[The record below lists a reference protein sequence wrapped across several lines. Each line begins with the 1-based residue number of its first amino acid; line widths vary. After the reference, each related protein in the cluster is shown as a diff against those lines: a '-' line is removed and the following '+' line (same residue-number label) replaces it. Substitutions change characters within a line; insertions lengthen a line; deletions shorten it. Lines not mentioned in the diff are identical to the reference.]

1 MNAKIVFTEVMNEMT
16 LELSTRQVQ
25 PEKPNKQLSKRY
37 EELLQTSVNV
47 LFLMIHCTQNAIQ
60 MDIMTCYSKK
70 HGFEL

>member
-1 MNAKIVFTEVMNEMT
+1 MNAKIVFTEVMSEMT

-25 PEKPNKQLSKRY
+25 PEKPNKQLSKGY

-47 LFLMIHCTQNAIQ
+47 LFLMIHCTPNAIQ

-70 HGFEL
+70 HGFQL